1 MSSKV
6 CTGKTVLL
14 PKCAICSSKK
24 PRFVKKQE
32 ASWVLRSLGLKTPVN
47 EIPWL
52 GDIFLT
58 ILL

>member
-24 PRFVKKQE
+24 PRFVKEQE
-32 ASWVLRSLGLKTPVN
+32 AS
-47 EIPWL
+47 
-52 GDIFLT
+52 
-58 ILL
+58 